1 MSKQQMSDVAVC
13 CSVLQ
18 CVAVTSAP
26 VNWYLRTCQQ
36 QMSDV
41 AVCCSLLQCVAVR
54 CSALQCVAITSAP
67 VNWYLRISQQQ
78 MSVPVRPSPACIHIT
93 KYFQKLQI
101 NSQQEKAIEIH

>member
-1 MSKQQMSDVAVC
+1 VLQCVAVRCSYHGASELVFAHEQTADERC

-18 CVAVTSAP
+18 CVAV
-26 VNWYLRTCQQ
+26 C
-36 QMSDV
+36 
-41 AVCCSLLQCVAVR
+41 
-54 CSALQCVAITSAP
+54 CSALQCVAVTSAP